1 VANKAKS
8 TKVDQAGPNL
18 TLEMP
23 DEEKG
28 LVLLEKDRQ
37 A

>member
-1 VANKAKS
+1 
-8 TKVDQAGPNL
+8 VDQAGPNL

-23 DEEKG
+23 DVEKG
-28 LVLLEKDRQ
+28 LVLLGKDRR